1 MNLLKI
7 DNIKINAFGNIEDKE
22 INFKDGINIVYGK
35 NESGKSTM
43 LSYIINTLYGISKNK
58 DGRTISDYDKYKP
71 WNNEEFSGRIKYE
84 LDNKET
90 YEVFRDFNKKNP
102 KIYNDKLEDITKQ
115 FDVDKR
121 DGSKFFQEQTG
132 VDKQMYLSTVVSMQ
146 QEVRLDDK
154 NQNMLI
160 QKIANLAGTGE
171 DNVSYKKALTKLQ
184 EKIRD
189 EIGTNKTTQKPI
201 NIVEK
206 EISEI
211 NHNLEEIKPY
221 QNKKYDINIE
231 KEEINYNI
239 KELEIEREIL
249 LQIKNSIEEENN
261 YKKQIEINE
270 NSQKENCCKIQD
282 LKDKQEIIE
291 KQINAAET
299 KIKQIENEIE
309 TYKQEQ
315 ESVNQKIIN
324 SKNTADNLKQNIT
337 NKNTNKNIVY
347 IIIGALLIAL
357 ILVSVLILKNYIL
370 AGILFILDAIIGVN
384 KIKTQNKIAKTHKED
399 DENEKDNEELEEKK
413 NIILEKIN
421 LKLQELKEC
430 VENEKEL
437 NNEASMI
444 KGQIILLEKNNE
456 QIDESS
462 NNIKQKLRSLQL
474 NKKEAIS
481 EKYKDRIDDNKIK
494 SILDSTDSI
503 ENLNSLESKIND
515 EKIRLKGLEIEER
528 TVIPQLDNMVN
539 LKEKLQ
545 LNEEKYKQ
553 LKDKEEII
561 NIAIENLSEAYEQ
574 MKNTITPK
582 FTNSLSTSI
591 EKITNKKYNKVTIN
605 DENGMIVE
613 NSRGEYIEADKLST
627 GTIDQLY
634 LSLRLSMIN
643 DLSKE
648 TLPIILDESF
658 AYFDGNRL
666 ENVIR
671 YLTDK
676 LQNHQVII
684 FTCTN
689 REKEILDKLKLK
701 YNFIEL

>member
-1 MNLLKI
+1 MKI